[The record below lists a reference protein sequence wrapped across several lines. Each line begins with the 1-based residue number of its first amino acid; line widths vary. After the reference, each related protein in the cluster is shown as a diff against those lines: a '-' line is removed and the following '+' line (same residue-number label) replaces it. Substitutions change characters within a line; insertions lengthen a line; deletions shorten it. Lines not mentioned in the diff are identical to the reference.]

1 MNFEKDLIEC
11 INDIFNT
18 LDGGHTERV
27 YQNALIVALEEKGY
41 NVEQELNL
49 NIVYKGS
56 NFGKIRLDLLVDKKY
71 IIELKA
77 IESVG
82 FKEVKQLQ
90 RYLSGMERKMLKVIW
105 FSLD

>member
-41 NVEQELNL
+41 NVEQE
-49 NIVYKGS
+49 
-56 NFGKIRLDLLVDKKY
+56 
-71 IIELKA
+71 
-77 IESVG
+77 
-82 FKEVKQLQ
+82 
-90 RYLSGMERKMLKVIW
+90 
-105 FSLD
+105 